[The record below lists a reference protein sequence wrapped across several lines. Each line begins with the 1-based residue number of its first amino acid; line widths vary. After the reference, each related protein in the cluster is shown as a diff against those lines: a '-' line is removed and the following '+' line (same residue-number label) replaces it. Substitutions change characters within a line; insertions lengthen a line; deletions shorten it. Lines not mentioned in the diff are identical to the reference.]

1 MKLRNFPSQFC
12 WWGITIR
19 NGKCL
24 EMKCYLLQL
33 FFKTPYLPLP
43 FRKNWTDG
51 YLDLSS
57 DETEEERLEDDPHLS
72 QALRHGIVVSPAL
85 PPPA

>member
-1 MKLRNFPSQFC
+1 MFGN
-12 WWGITIR
+12 IV
-19 NGKCL
+19 
-24 EMKCYLLQL
+24 CYLLQL

-43 FRKNWTDG
+43 FFSEELDDG

-72 QALRHGIVVSPAL
+72 QALGHGIVVSPAL
-85 PPPA
+85 PPPAYSG